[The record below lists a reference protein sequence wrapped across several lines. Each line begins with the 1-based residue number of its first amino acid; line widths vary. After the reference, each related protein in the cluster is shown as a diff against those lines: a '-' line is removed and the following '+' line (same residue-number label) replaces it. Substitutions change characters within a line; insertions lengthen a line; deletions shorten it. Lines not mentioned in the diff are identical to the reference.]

1 MKGTQV
7 EGEDKVCVCG
17 PTSLRLPT
25 IYLRLPIIVILVLNK
40 FIALFHAITLQQDR
54 AIPVQMASA
63 SPVTED
69 VTHSCDRGCNP
80 FM

>member
-7 EGEDKVCVCG
+7 EGEDKVCVW
-17 PTSLRLPT
+17 SYFLRLPT
-25 IYLRLPIIVILVLNK
+25 IYLRLPIIVILVLSK

-69 VTHSCDRGCNP
+69 VTYSCDRGCHP